1 MKNTKLALYWIAVIV
16 FVALGILIA
25 RICFNQIP
33 QSAFRDS
40 FLGNLLATII
50 GIIAGIPIALWVSRL
65 QQNEQEKIEKVF
77 KQREEAEHTIKILSL
92 VGKELEFD
100 LTQLKKQKQGLSE
113 YGERFLP
120 IDGQK
125 DELWNAFSDGGE
137 LQWIKDL
144 HLLDIISIAYY
155 DIRRVIHIEKLL
167 LDAKRPQN
175 YIADLV
181 ILRGKW
187 LLEINQEV
195 IESVELAL
203 NEINKVVEELKAKTN
218 QK

>member
-1 MKNTKLALYWIAVIV
+1 MMKNSKLAFYWIAVIL
-16 FVALGILIA
+16 FVALGIYVAQL
-25 RICFNQIP
+25 CFNQIP

-50 GIIAGIPIALWVSRL
+50 GVIAGIPIALWVSRL
-65 QQNEQEKIEKVF
+65 QQNEQEKIEKGF
-77 KQREEAEHTIKILSL
+77 KEQEEAEHTIKILSL
-92 VGKELEFD
+92 VGKELEYN
-100 LTQLKKQKQGLSE
+100 LNQLKKQEQGLSE

-144 HLLDIISIAYY
+144 HLLDVISMAYY
-155 DIRRVIHIEKLL
+155 DIRRVIHLEKLL

-175 YIADLV
+175 YITDLV
-181 ILRGKW
+181 TLRGNW
-187 LLEINQEV
+187 LLEISPEV
-195 IESVELAL
+195 IDSVELAL
-203 NEINKVVEELKAKTN
+203 SEINKVVEGLKEKLN
-218 QK
+218 

>member
-1 MKNTKLALYWIAVIV
+1 MKNAKLALYWIAVIF
-16 FVALGILIA
+16 FVALGIYIA
-25 RICFNQIP
+25 QFCFNQIP

-50 GIIAGIPIALWVSRL
+50 GVIAGIPIALWVSRL
-65 QQNEQEKIEKVF
+65 QQNEQEKIENNF
-77 KQREEAEHTIKILSL
+77 KEREVAEHTIKILSL
-92 VGKELEFD
+92 VEKELGYN
-100 LTQLKKQKQGLSE
+100 LSQLKKQKQGISD

-144 HLLDIISIAYY
+144 ELLDMISMAYY
-155 DIRRVIHIEKLL
+155 DSRRVIHLEKLL
-167 LDAKRPQN
+167 LDAKRPPN
-175 YIADLV
+175 YVSGLV
-181 ILRGKW
+181 TMRGNW

-195 IESVELAL
+195 SQSIEMALGEIHKSVENLKTKL
-203 NEINKVVEELKAKTN
+203 N
-218 QK
+218 